1 MRINHNIS
9 ALNAYNQL
17 SKNNA
22 ASGKN
27 LQKLASGLR
36 INSAAD
42 DAAGLSISE
51 KMRAQIRGLDAAV
64 NNAQNGIS
72 MVQTAE
78 GALTETH
85 SILQRVR
92 ELVVQAGN
100 QTNAPEDL
108 TAIKAETD
116 ALVLELDRIGD
127 TTEFNGIKLLDGA
140 HTFDF
145 VVGTKGTAAELITM
159 TTASMKAADLG
170 DGTTQVNAI
179 DVTDFATTAV
189 DVQLAG
195 IDGAIADVSVQRSN
209 LGATQNRLEHTIN
222 SLSGSAENLTAADS
236 RIRDVDM
243 AREMVNFTKNNILMQ
258 SAQSMM
264 AQANSQPQSVLQ
276 LLRG

>member
-9 ALNAYNQL
+9 ALNAYNQIT
-17 SKNNA
+17 KNSNA
-22 ASGKN
+22 TSKN
-27 LQKLASGLR
+27 LQKLSSGLR

-51 KMRAQIRGLDAAV
+51 KMRAQIRGLDTAV
-64 NNAQNGIS
+64 KNAQDGIS

-100 QTNAPEDL
+100 ATNATEDL

-116 ALVLELDRIGD
+116 ELVKELDRIGD
-127 TTEFNGIKLLDGA
+127 TTEFNGIKLLDAA
-140 HTFDF
+140 HTFDL
-145 VVGTKGTAAELITM
+145 VVGTGGTAQEKITI

-170 DGTTQVNAI
+170 DGTTAMDAI
-179 DVTDFATTAV
+179 NVSDFATTAV

-195 IDGAIADVSVQRSN
+195 IDGAIAAVSSQRSS

-222 SLSGSAENLTAADS
+222 SLSVASENMTAAES

-243 AREMVNFTKNNILMQ
+243 AREMVDFTKNNILNQ
-258 SAQSMM
+258 SAQAMM
-264 AQANSQPQSVLQ
+264 SQANSQPQSVLQ
-276 LLRG
+276 LLR

>member
-17 SKNNA
+17 SKNSS
-22 ASGKN
+22 ASSKN

-51 KMRAQIRGLDAAV
+51 KMRSQIRGLDAAV
-64 NNAQNGIS
+64 SNAQNGIS

-108 TAIKAETD
+108 TAIKAESD

-140 HTFDF
+140 HTFNF
-145 VVGTKGTAAELITM
+145 VVGSGGTATEQISM
-159 TTASMKAADLG
+159 TTVSMKAADLG
-170 DGTTQVNAI
+170 DGTVQMNAV
-179 DVTDFATTAV
+179 DVTDFTTTAV

-195 IDGAIADVSVQRSN
+195 IDGAIADVSVQRSS
-209 LGATQNRLEHTIN
+209 LGATQNRLEHAIN
-222 SLSGSAENLTAADS
+222 ALSVSSENLTAAES

-243 AREMVNFTKNNILMQ
+243 AREMVEFTKNNILGQ
-258 SAQSMM
+258 SAQAMM

-276 LLRG
+276 LLR